1 MKTNADLKHSN
12 KDMKI
17 FLPIVVAFCA
27 AVKTFK
33 WKCKQSVA
41 KLFMLH
47 TVYTVGIKLVVDR
60 PDCFYLSFLMM
71 LLHTV
76 VSSLLVNTCWTSTHS
91 ASSDPCIHYNADPD
105 PRPYWA
111 VTKLILK
118 KKQYWFVSLLGSE
131 SASSTRIRIEEA
143 FHNADPDSKHCSHY
157 FYICSLN
164 FYIYIFSHT
173 NFSVWAGALILILH
187 MMQCYIMQNYWY
199 HLPQVL

>member
-1 MKTNADLKHSN
+1 
-12 KDMKI
+12 
-17 FLPIVVAFCA
+17 
-27 AVKTFK
+27 
-33 WKCKQSVA
+33 
-41 KLFMLH
+41 
-47 TVYTVGIKLVVDR
+47 
-60 PDCFYLSFLMM
+60 MM

-118 KKQYWFVSLLGSE
+118 KSQYWFVSLLGSE

-164 FYIYIFSHT
+164 FYLYIFSHT
-173 NFSVWAGALILILH
+173 NFSVWAGALILNFAHDAMLYHAELLISFATGSLIQTVCTCSDVSH
-187 MMQCYIMQNYWY
+187 GLQQRWLNAIYPLCSRNRTRNLYLASSCWRPPDYWP
-199 HLPQVL
+199 HQRSR

>member
-1 MKTNADLKHSN
+1 MNFRKTWIWILMKTNADLKHSN

-118 KKQYWFVSLLGSE
+118 KITILVCFPSW
-131 SASSTRIRIEEA
+131 IRISIL
-143 FHNADPDSKHCSHY
+143 HADP
-157 FYICSLN
+157 N
-164 FYIYIFSHT
+164 R
-173 NFSVWAGALILILH
+173 GG
-187 MMQCYIMQNYWY
+187 
-199 HLPQVL
+199 LP